1 MQRPRAGRRLW
12 KDQARTAHSPRPGG
26 PYPTGRICGLLGDAD
41 QVALLVCCGLAVQNV
56 LLDHLEVPVF
66 SRDVSVLQRDEE
78 WIGILPLEPLFCLQ
92 GRLRPCRVGVQV
104 ILEKV
109 RLHDTQKRNSQ
120 VRKKGV
126 ECLKFFLNTYHLD
139 NWALTFLGTVM
150 IIGSHFLS

>member
-1 MQRPRAGRRLW
+1 MPRSVAAY
-12 KDQARTAHSPRPGG
+12 D
-26 PYPTGRICGLLGDAD
+26 D
-41 QVALLVCCGLAVQNV
+41 QVVVLVGIGGVLSRAPGVYVGV

-66 SRDVSVLQRDEE
+66 SRDVSMLQRDED
-78 WIGILPLEPLFCLQ
+78 WIGVLPLEPLFCLE

-109 RLHDTQKRNSQ
+109 RLHDTQKRNSK

-126 ECLKFFLNTYHLD
+126 ECLKFFLNTDHVD